1 MRAKANERIT
11 PVKSLQEFFK
21 NSVDK
26 AMDRQGV
33 SADEHTAFYVV
44 NLLTLFARSESLY
57 DETENGLELKPV
69 AKVLA
74 ESIDSERS
82 EVRNHALQRV
92 GDVSLFI
99 AGFMAESLAR
109 RLVDVDYYIFMG
121 GTAYSQLS
129 SNVRGSIRGD
139 AFAGVFAELAEKFPV
154 FVDVL
159 ADVRDEASGSELDT
173 LRIYEI
179 WRRTGSRRAERLLRA
194 RGIEPTRD
202 GAASTAH

>member
-1 MRAKANERIT
+1 MRTTGNERIT

-21 NSVDK
+21 NSVDR

-33 SADEHTAFYVV
+33 SADEHTAYYVV

-74 ESIDSERS
+74 EAIDCERT

-92 GDVSLFI
+92 GDVSLFL

-121 GTAYSQLS
+121 GAAYGQLS
-129 SNVRGSIRGD
+129 ASVRGSLRGE
-139 AFAGVFAELAEKFPV
+139 AFAGVYAELAEKFPV

-159 ADVRDEASGSELDT
+159 ADVRDEASGTELDT
-173 LRIYEI
+173 LRMYEI
-179 WRRTGSRRAERLLRA
+179 WRRTGSKRAERILRA
-194 RGIEPTRD
+194 RGIEPARD
-202 GAASTAH
+202 GAVETAH

>member
-1 MRAKANERIT
+1 MRVRSNERIT

-44 NLLTLFARSESLY
+44 NLLTLFARSESFF
-57 DETENGLELKPV
+57 DETENGLEIKPV

-74 ESIDSERS
+74 ETIDCERAD
-82 EVRNHALQRV
+82 VRNHALQRV
-92 GDVSLFI
+92 GDVSLFL

-121 GTAYSQLS
+121 GTAYGQLS
-129 SNVRGSIRGD
+129 ASVRGSIRGE
-139 AFAGVFAELAEKFPV
+139 AFAGVFAELADKFPG

-159 ADVRDEASGSELDT
+159 ADVRDTASGTELDT

-179 WRRTGSRRAERLLRA
+179 WRRTGSKRAERMLRA
-194 RGIEPTRD
+194 RGIEPTRG
-202 GAASTAH
+202 GAGNAAH